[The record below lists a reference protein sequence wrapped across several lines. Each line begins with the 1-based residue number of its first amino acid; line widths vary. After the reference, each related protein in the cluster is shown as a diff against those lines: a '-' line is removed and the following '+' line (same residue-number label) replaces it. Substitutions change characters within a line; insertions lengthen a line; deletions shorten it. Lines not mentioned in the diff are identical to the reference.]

1 LDCGSLLPLYIR
13 SLLRQNIHRPAG
25 WLAKAAAGCRSPRTS
40 GKMVEISIALA
51 VALFS
56 KPDILNAMTY
66 ETLNLAIIG
75 FAPGGFS
82 PLYLTII
89 GVTFLAS
96 MLISG
101 MLKRRFTEYSQIP
114 LRVTGAQVA
123 EQMLRQ
129 NGITDVRVVS
139 VPGQLTDHYD
149 PIKKTVNLSEP
160 VYHMNS
166 VAAAAVA
173 AHECGHALQHQQAY
187 AWLAFRSKM
196 VPAVQ
201 FSSKMLNYIM
211 IAGLFGIGL
220 MNNPTMLWIWVGLF
234 GVTTLFSIITLPV
247 EFDASRRAL
256 VWLEGSGL
264 AASMEH
270 DKAKNA
276 LFWAAM
282 TYVAAAVGS
291 LAQLAY
297 FLMMALNRRE

>member
-1 LDCGSLLPLYIR
+1 
-13 SLLRQNIHRPAG
+13 
-25 WLAKAAAGCRSPRTS
+25 
-40 GKMVEISIALA
+40 M
-51 VALFS
+51 
-56 KPDILNAMTY
+56 
-66 ETLNLAIIG
+66 
-75 FAPGGFS
+75 GGIS
-82 PLYLTII
+82 PLYLLII
-89 GVTFLAS
+89 GVTFIAS
-96 MLISG
+96 MIISS
-101 MLKRRFTEYSQIP
+101 MLKRRFNEYSQIP
-114 LRVTGAQVA
+114 LRMTGAQVA

-129 NGITDVRVVS
+129 NGITDVKVIS

-149 PIKKTVNLSEP
+149 PTNKTVNLSEP

-187 AWLAFRSKM
+187 VWLGMRSKM

-201 FSSKMLNYIM
+201 LSSKMLNWLM
-211 IAGLFGIGL
+211 IAGFIGIGF
-220 MNNPTMLWIWVGLF
+220 MNNATMLWVWVALF
-234 GVTTLFSIITLPV
+234 AVTTLFSFVTLPV

-256 VWLEGSGL
+256 VWLESSGI

-270 DKAKNA
+270 EKAKNA

-297 FLMMALNRRE
+297 YLMMALGRRE

>member
-1 LDCGSLLPLYIR
+1 MIPETIA
-13 SLLRQNIHRPAG
+13 PA
-25 WLAKAAAGCRSPRTS
+25 L
-40 GKMVEISIALA
+40 
-51 VALFS
+51 
-56 KPDILNAMTY
+56 
-66 ETLNLAIIG
+66 IG
-75 FAPGGFS
+75 YDPGGFS
-82 PLYLTII
+82 PAYLLII
-89 GVTFLAS
+89 GLTFLSS

-101 MLKRRFTEYSQIP
+101 MLKRRFREYSEIP
-114 LRVTGAQVA
+114 LSMTGAQVA

-129 NGITDVRVVS
+129 NGIHDVQVIS

-149 PIKKTVNLSEP
+149 PLKKTVNLSEP
-160 VYHMNS
+160 VYHVNS

-187 AWLAFRSKM
+187 VWLGFRSKL

-201 FSSKMLNYIM
+201 LSSKLLNYIM
-211 IAGLFGIGL
+211 IAGFLGIGYFH
-220 MNNPTMLWIWVGLF
+220 NSTMLWTWVALF
-234 GVTTLFSIITLPV
+234 GVTTLFSIVTLPV

-256 VWLEGSGL
+256 VWLEGSGI

-270 DKAKNA
+270 DKAKKA

-297 FLMMALNRRE
+297 FIMLARGRRD